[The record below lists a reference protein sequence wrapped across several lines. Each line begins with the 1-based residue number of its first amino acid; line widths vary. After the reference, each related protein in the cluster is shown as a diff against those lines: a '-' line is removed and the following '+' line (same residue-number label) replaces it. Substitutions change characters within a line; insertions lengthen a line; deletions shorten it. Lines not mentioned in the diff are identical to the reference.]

1 MAAESWFFVLA
12 QTALGFGD
20 GRLPGVRWVMHGQRG
35 SRQLVCQ
42 QHHGLQSYRPGRPWR
57 WAPQTV
63 VCACPPPP
71 PALARSA
78 SARDSTRPAREA
90 QATPCPGRWGGGPPR
105 PEESQGGGR
114 EPAEVSGVH
123 SCGARCRPGEEACRL
138 NAAPSS
144 FSLCG
149 HGPASPPTRD
159 LGHLAAPESAV
170 GRRLR
175 PGLRTRGRCS
185 GEGGQEN
192 REASWRMWHLTP
204 QSGPSLWAGL
214 SLLPG
219 AMASVCARQKAH
231 WAYVRS
237 SPLPLTPSV
246 TLGPASRPLPWQ
258 LLYQMSPHPPPAPPL
273 QPQVQLRPPRTL
285 EAPRMEGHGQ
295 ERWEALSW
303 ATSRLHRVGA
313 SGRVLQTGEMP
324 SLAGARGPGA
334 GALLGACSPSG
345 LNPGRKAGLLPS
357 PYLEENTEAEGGAGP
372 VPRIFRVLPVS
383 PGPHLGARPTLH
395 EVFRNQHR

>member
-1 MAAESWFFVLA
+1 MSVGCRARKAWWQSPPPPPSPCRRWGSSGFQRLKAKLLESLCFYPPICSHLAGLGGGAARAGCAAGPEVPMAAESWFFVLA

-63 VCACPPPP
+63 VCACLPPP

-138 NAAPSS
+138 NTAPSS
-144 FSLCG
+144 FSLRG
-149 HGPASPPTRD
+149 HGPASPPTWD

-192 REASWRMWHLTP
+192 REASWRMWRLTP
-204 QSGPSLWAGL
+204 
-214 SLLPG
+214 
-219 AMASVCARQKAH
+219 
-231 WAYVRS
+231 
-237 SPLPLTPSV
+237 
-246 TLGPASRPLPWQ
+246 
-258 LLYQMSPHPPPAPPL
+258 
-273 QPQVQLRPPRTL
+273 
-285 EAPRMEGHGQ
+285 
-295 ERWEALSW
+295 
-303 ATSRLHRVGA
+303 
-313 SGRVLQTGEMP
+313 
-324 SLAGARGPGA
+324 
-334 GALLGACSPSG
+334 
-345 LNPGRKAGLLPS
+345 
-357 PYLEENTEAEGGAGP
+357 
-372 VPRIFRVLPVS
+372 
-383 PGPHLGARPTLH
+383 
-395 EVFRNQHR
+395 